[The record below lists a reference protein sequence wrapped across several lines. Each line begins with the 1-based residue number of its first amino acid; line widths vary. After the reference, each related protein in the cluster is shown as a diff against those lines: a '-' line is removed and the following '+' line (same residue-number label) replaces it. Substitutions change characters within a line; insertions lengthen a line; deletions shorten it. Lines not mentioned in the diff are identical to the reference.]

1 MIGGLEQ
8 RGLIERH
15 EGECDAR
22 VSEVALTQTGRN
34 LFRAADANY
43 RHTVNE
49 AFLDKLSAEEA
60 EVIARV
66 WRRLLGKPGK

>member
-15 EGECDAR
+15 EGE
-22 VSEVALTQTGRN
+22 
-34 LFRAADANY
+34 ADANY
-43 RHTVNE
+43 RHIVNE
-49 AFLDKLSAEEA
+49 AFLDKLFAEA

>member
-15 EGECDAR
+15 EGE
-22 VSEVALTQTGRN
+22 
-34 LFRAADANY
+34 ADANY
-43 RHTVNE
+43 RHIVNE